1 MTKEYYCKYSLGGKE
16 CGENNPE
23 KFEKSRYK
31 ICKKCRIK
39 SISDKSFQRRHID
52 YIDKVKKI
60 DPEEEI
66 QTVVEYSIKCKNY
79 GLEYSILDNIEKL
92 NDNVKTISEKLN
104 SNEEIRNELLKN
116 FIEIDKNYQ
125 QVKIAFNLM
134 REKIYEREKES
145 IDFKKNFDIMN
156 IAKRLKDLENFQRDI
171 LDEKNIFIQ
180 NNS

>member
-1 MTKEYYCKYSLGGKE
+1 MSKEYYCKYSLGGKD

-23 KFEKSRYK
+23 NFEKSRYK

-52 YIDKVKKI
+52 YIDKIKKI

-66 QTVVEYSIKCKNY
+66 QTVIEFSMKCKNF
-79 GLEYSILDNIEKL
+79 GLECSILDSIEKI
-92 NDNVKTISEKLN
+92 NENNKTLSEKIN

-116 FIEIDKNYQ
+116 FDELDKNYQ

-134 REKIYEREKES
+134 REKIYEMDEEFNE
-145 IDFKKNFDIMN
+145 FKKKIDIEN
-156 IAKRLKDLENFQRDI
+156 ILKRIKDLENYKRDE
-171 LDEKNIFIQ
+171 LNEKNIFI